1 LVTGCIPLPTDSR
14 HFYEGVISAPV
25 KPGESI
31 AILKG
36 TSSSSPDV
44 IPAAQE
50 CLIEAI
56 QKARSDIR
64 VVNAEEFSKS
74 VFPYQIPEETDEQD
88 KYMKFIMNHHLL
100 KEQGVRFVFLL
111 DSWTNNDAW
120 SRLEGLSAV
129 VWSSTNRWSTIS
141 VKVFEFGQGKPVANF
156 YSSADG
162 KVALA
167 WIALGPVMFSSLT
180 ETNACDELIP
190 AVSKF
195 LMARSSKLE
204 GSANNQRSG
213 KGRGPL
219 GEDTREG
226 R

>member
-1 LVTGCIPLPTDSR
+1 LVTGCIPLSTDSR

-100 KEQGVRFVFLL
+100 KEQGIRFVFFL
-111 DSWTNNDAW
+111 DSWTNNDGG
-120 SRLEGLSAV
+120 SGQGLHLSYWHVA
-129 VWSSTNRWSTIS
+129 NRWSTIS
-141 VKVFEFGQGKPVANF
+141 VKVFEFGQGKPVANL
-156 YSSADG
+156 YGKADG
-162 KVALA
+162 TKVFALIVVA
-167 WIALGPVMFSSLT
+167 PLMFSSST

-190 AVSKF
+190 ETEHAVHDNH
-195 LMARSSKLE
+195 R
-204 GSANNQRSG
+204 
-213 KGRGPL
+213 
-219 GEDTREG
+219 
-226 R
+226 